1 MPSNRPEPLSA
12 AVKKRME
19 EQLRTGTEPEL
30 ELRRILFADG
40 LRYRVNY
47 PVPGMPRRTIDIAF
61 PGRRIAVFVDGCF
74 WHSCPE
80 HCVEPSHNREWWR
93 EKLARNVVRDRETTE
108 LLEGQGWCVVRLWEH
123 LPPREAADCVEA
135 AVAAV

>member
-1 MPSNRPEPLSA
+1 MPSNKPEPLSE

-19 EQLRTGTEPEL
+19 EQPRTGTEPEL

-47 PVPGMPRRTIDIAF
+47 PVPGKPRRTIDIAF
-61 PGRRIAVFVDGCF
+61 PRRRVAVFVDGCF
-74 WHSCPE
+74 WHLCPE
-80 HCVEPSHNREWWR
+80 HCVEPRHNREWWR
-93 EKLARNVVRDRETTE
+93 EKLARNVARDRETTE

-123 LPPREAADCVEA
+123 LSPREAADCVEA